1 MDCMEE
7 GQVLIMAKEIS
18 VWVATAVAVA
28 VGIVIT
34 GSAWCLWAMVFP
46 VIVSLGN
53 NDESEDEI
61 PPIDKL

>member
-18 VWVATAVAVA
+18 AWVATAVAVA

-46 VIVSLGN
+46 VIVSLEN
-53 NDESEDEI
+53 NDDSEDEI
-61 PPIDKL
+61 QPIDKL